1 MQQLAQQ
8 RNGYCQQ
15 TPKTGI
21 AEADLPVK
29 VELHVRIIPYGTAE
43 PNVDNPPEQ
52 KFDCRYQ
59 NCSPQYIFAASGMGR
74 KTNSACSSIK
84 QMPPAGAGEKSVCC
98 GK

>member
-29 VELHVRIIPYGTAE
+29 VELHVGIIPYGTADAVIKTA
-43 PNVDNPPEQ
+43 PA
-52 KFDCRYQ
+52 
-59 NCSPQYIFAASGMGR
+59 IHFAASGMGR

-84 QMPPAGAGEKSVCC
+84 QMPPAGAIEKSVCR
-98 GK
+98 GKQALWQHNLFRPL

>member
-29 VELHVRIIPYGTAE
+29 VELHVGIIPYGTAE

-52 KFDCRYQ
+52 KFDCRGNKLYG
-59 NCSPQYIFAASGMGR
+59 NITY
-74 KTNSACSSIK
+74 SARYESCN
-84 QMPPAGAGEKSVCC
+84 
-98 GK
+98 

>member
-29 VELHVRIIPYGTAE
+29 VEFHVGIIPYGTTE
-43 PNVDNPPEQ
+43 PNVDDPPEQ

-59 NCSPQYIFAASGMGR
+59 NCACTTFCGKRHGTQNKQR
-74 KTNSACSSIK
+74 VQQHKTNA
-84 QMPPAGAGEKSVCC
+84 AGRCH
-98 GK
+98 

>member
-29 VELHVRIIPYGTAE
+29 VELHVGIIPYGTAE
-43 PNVDNPPEQ
+43 PDVDGPPEQ
-52 KFDCRYQ
+52 KYEGC
-59 NCSPQYIFAASGMGR
+59 N
-74 KTNSACSSIK
+74 
-84 QMPPAGAGEKSVCC
+84 
-98 GK
+98 